1 MALGDRAG
9 TERGLEK
16 AKQYGKSEFAALL
29 HELQL
34 WENGLAPSAKENLG
48 CNPYS
53 TLFELTYFRSDKGTS
68 GTDNGSSRT
77 ICIER
82 MAKRNETN
90 G

>member
-48 CNPYS
+48 
-53 TLFELTYFRSDKGTS
+53 LFDLFDLFDLVELRSDKRIS
-68 GTDNGSSRT
+68 GSDNGCGRT
-77 ICIER
+77 LCIER
-82 MAKRNETN
+82 MAKGNETN

>member
-48 CNPYS
+48 
-53 TLFELTYFRSDKGTS
+53 LFDLFDLF
-68 GTDNGSSRT
+68 
-77 ICIER
+77 
-82 MAKRNETN
+82 
-90 G
+90 

>member
-48 CNPYS
+48 LLNLYDLLL
-53 TLFELTYFRSDKGTS
+53 TLL
-68 GTDNGSSRT
+68 N
-77 ICIER
+77 
-82 MAKRNETN
+82 
-90 G
+90 

>member
-48 CNPYS
+48 SFY
-53 TLFELTYFRSDKGTS
+53 LFALFSDL
-68 GTDNGSSRT
+68 
-77 ICIER
+77 
-82 MAKRNETN
+82 
-90 G
+90 